1 MVLEEFPIILMRILE
16 KFKVCMYKNNDI
28 LSIESAIDN
37 ALISLGKD
45 KVKEIINRV
54 EAMDLQGPTLHQY
67 LVSGTA

>member
-1 MVLEEFPIILMRILE
+1 MRILE

-28 LSIESAIDN
+28 LSIESTIDN

-54 EAMDLQGPTLHQY
+54 EDMDLQGPTLNQY
-67 LVSGTA
+67 LESGTA